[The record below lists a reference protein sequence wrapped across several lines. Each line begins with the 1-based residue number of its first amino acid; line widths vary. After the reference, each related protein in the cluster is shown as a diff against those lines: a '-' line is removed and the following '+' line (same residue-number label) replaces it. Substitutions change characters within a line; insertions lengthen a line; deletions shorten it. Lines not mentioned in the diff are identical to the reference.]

1 MGTPWFQLQKQAQQ
15 EGIIAMSSNYALYAD
30 MSNRMMRILSTF
42 SPIQEVYSIDECFL
56 DLRGFAPAHLSRI
69 GQAAR
74 LKIRQWLGLPVG
86 VGIAATKTLAKLA
99 NHVAKKYPEYQ
110 GVCNWESLNTQTR
123 QTLLQNLPVP
133 EVWGVGR
140 RLTEKLA
147 SQGIQSVWDL
157 QQTHPVW
164 MRQHFNILM
173 ARTIRELQGESC
185 IALTEIAPTK
195 QEIQSSRSFGRPVTR
210 IEDLAEA
217 INVYTVRATQK
228 LRQQESVCGAVRID
242 IRTNPFRPDKPQ
254 YHASQTVALAIP
266 SQDTRIL
273 IKAAL
278 SGRRHI
284 YRPQFA
290 YAKAGVHLT
299 EIRSV
304 HQQQRD
310 LFAAEALDIRSDQLM
325 KTLDAIHTRFGHNA
339 LQPGVAGLQG
349 QRDWSM
355 KRGNKSH
362 SYTTCWSDLAR
373 ARS

>member
-1 MGTPWFQLQKQAQQ
+1 M
-15 EGIIAMSSNYALYAD
+15 
-30 MSNRMMRILSTF
+30 
-42 SPIQEVYSIDECFL
+42 
-56 DLRGFAPAHLSRI
+56 
-69 GQAAR
+69 
-74 LKIRQWLGLPVG
+74 
-86 VGIAATKTLAKLA
+86 
-99 NHVAKKYPEYQ
+99 
-110 GVCNWESLNTQTR
+110 
-123 QTLLQNLPVP
+123 
-133 EVWGVGR
+133 
-140 RLTEKLA
+140 
-147 SQGIQSVWDL
+147 
-157 QQTHPVW
+157 
-164 MRQHFNILM
+164 
-173 ARTIRELQGESC
+173 
-185 IALTEIAPTK
+185 
-195 QEIQSSRSFGRPVTR
+195 
-210 IEDLAEA
+210 
-217 INVYTVRATQK
+217 NVYTVRATQK

-278 SGRRHI
+278 SGLRHI

-290 YAKAGVHLT
+290 YAKAGVYLT

-355 KRGNKSH
+355 KRGNKSP